1 MKANL
6 IFKNPHAMKAIYSFA
21 VMILLAGIFTGCQKA
36 TKYHPALY
44 FTGTEQFPEKKISI
58 EGPVD
63 VDVSI
68 TSSIVVSKDISVKI
82 KIQPELLDAYNDLKG
97 TAYKFLPDGSFSIS
111 ATDLVIRN
119 GVNISDVAKF
129 SITTLANF
137 LEGVTYCVPITII
150 ETNGDIPVLES
161 SRTLYLIIKQT
172 IITRAASLV
181 SSRYFK
187 VPSFLTTPAISSVSA
202 LTLECRVYVNAF
214 QTANPFIT
222 SIMGIEETFLLRF
235 GDVSIPNNKLQLA
248 GGQIN
253 GGGKFPV
260 TSQATFATGKWY
272 HVAAVYNGST
282 ISVFV
287 DGVLDNYTDAQSG
300 GIDLTNSWSDGFLI
314 GRSAGGRY
322 LNGYV
327 SEARVWTKALTA
339 TELQNNLCYVD
350 PASPGLLAYWRFNG
364 DINGLE
370 VADLTGHGHTA
381 VANNSITWVNGV
393 RCP

>member
-1 MKANL
+1 MRSKYLFAAL
-6 IFKNPHAMKAIYSFA
+6 ILI
-21 VMILLAGIFTGCQKA
+21 AGAFYGCQKA

-63 VDVSI
+63 IDVSV
-68 TSSIVVSKDISVKI
+68 TSSIIVSNNINVKI
-82 KIQPELLDAYNDLKG
+82 KIQPELVDSYNDLNG
-97 TAYKFLPDGSFSIS
+97 TAFKFLPDGSFNLS
-111 ATDLVIRN
+111 ATEVVINR
-119 GVNISDVAKF
+119 GVNISDIVRF
-129 SITTLANF
+129 SITSLTNF
-137 LEGVTYCVPITII
+137 QEGDTYCVPISII
-150 ETNGDIPVLES
+150 ETNGNIPVLES
-161 SRTLYLIIKQT
+161 SRTLYIIIKQT
-172 IITRAASLV
+172 IITQAASLV
-181 SSRYFK
+181 SNRYFR
-187 VPSFLTTPAISSVSA
+187 VPSFLTTPSISSVSN

-260 TSQATFATGKWY
+260 TSQATFSTAKWY

-300 GIDLTNSWSDGFLI
+300 GIDLTNNWADGFLI

-350 PASPGLLAYWRFNG
+350 PTSTGLLAYWRFNG
-364 DINGLE
+364 DITGNQ
-370 VADLTGHGHTA
+370 VADLTGNGHTA
-381 VANNSITWVNGV
+381 IANNTITWVQGV